1 MGISHHLKAMGRKTG
16 SRGNAGVHRQDLR
29 WILSAE
35 RLDKRAADTLAGTR
49 GVIASNG
56 ALVLEGKTVTLDA
69 GQTTASKLTFTTD
82 RGDVIDSPISW
93 KLKDGVTLDLTP
105 GNAPD
110 RFNLRLRVDGASIA
124 YELRANSAFN
134 PFKSRVL
141 SGFSLP
147 ERL

>member
-1 MGISHHLKAMGRKTG
+1 MTTLGFYGKLASRGDFG
-16 SRGNAGVHRQDLR
+16 SRALPQSFIGPWA
-29 WILSAE
+29 WF
-35 RLDKRAADTLAGTR
+35 RL
-49 GVIASNG
+49 
-56 ALVLEGKTVTLDA
+56 LE
-69 GQTTASKLTFTTD
+69 QS
-82 RGDVIDSPISW
+82 
-93 KLKDGVTLDLTP
+93 DLTP
-105 GNAPD
+105 GNSPD